1 MRADD
6 IAWIEE
12 TAKDIGAGAKQI
24 GVPRGSSGCLRGL
37 ITMRNRVRICLRD
50 ISTNYGIQPAS
61 LSTTTYI

>member
-6 IAWIEE
+6 ITWIEE
-12 TAKDIGAGAKQI
+12 TAMDIGAGARQI
-24 GVPRGSSGCLRGL
+24 AVPEGSSGRLIGL

-50 ISTNYGIQPAS
+50 ISTSYGTQPAL

>member
-6 IAWIEE
+6 VAWIED
-12 TAKDIGAGAKQI
+12 TAKDIGAGANQV
-24 GVPRGSSGCLRGL
+24 GVPEGSSGCLRGL

-50 ISTNYGIQPAS
+50 ISTSYGRQPAS